1 MKKVLCGLVIA
12 LMMTGNGYSREASK
26 DTCKW
31 LKVKAVKLIETAH
44 AKDFVA
50 DKILQKSDKIL
61 QDPDDISP
69 EGEQDL
75 EYESYKLYKK
85 QQFTYVKD
93 AHYYA
98 VTWSALCD

>member
-12 LMMTGNGYSREASK
+12 LMMTGSGYSREASR

-31 LKVKAVKLIETAH
+31 LKVKAIKLIETAH

-50 DKILQKSDKIL
+50 DKILKESNDTTPEVQK
-61 QDPDDISP
+61 
-69 EGEQDL
+69 EL
-75 EYESYKLYKK
+75 EYDNYKQYKK
-85 QQFTYVKD
+85 EQFTYVKD